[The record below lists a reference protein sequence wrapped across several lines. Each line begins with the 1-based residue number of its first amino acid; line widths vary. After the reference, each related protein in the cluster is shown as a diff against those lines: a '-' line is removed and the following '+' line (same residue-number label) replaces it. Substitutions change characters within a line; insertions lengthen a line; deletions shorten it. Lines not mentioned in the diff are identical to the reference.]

1 MSKKFQP
8 NLMLDEQMY
17 FDATNTLLYQIRE
30 ELKENNRLLQKQS
43 ENEPKQPEKIE
54 KNEKPS
60 KVPKKSDKEEKA
72 PSSEKE

>member
-17 FDATNTLLYQIRE
+17 FDAEKTLLYQIRE
-30 ELKENNRLLQKQS
+30 EAKETNSLLRKLVKQQ
-43 ENEPKQPEKIE
+43 EEQDEGQQVEKVE
-54 KNEKPS
+54 KK
-60 KVPKKSDKEEKA
+60 PKKEKA